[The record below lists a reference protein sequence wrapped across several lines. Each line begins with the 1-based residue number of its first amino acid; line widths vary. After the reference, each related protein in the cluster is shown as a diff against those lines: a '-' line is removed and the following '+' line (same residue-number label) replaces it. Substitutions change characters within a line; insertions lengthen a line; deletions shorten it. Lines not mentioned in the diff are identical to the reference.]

1 MKPTKKLP
9 LFCVTGASCAGKTT
23 VCNELFKN
31 EQDYIVLESDIF
43 WNDVYNT
50 PEDDYR
56 DYRSRWMKLA
66 AYISQIGVP
75 CVIFGACVPKQFE
88 NLPQR
93 DLFSD
98 IHYLAIVCDD
108 DTLLHRMKDGRKVTD
123 EKWIK
128 SSVDFNKWL
137 KENHSTTTPQITLLD
152 TSDLTPSDAAQKA
165 DEWIRSKLNE
175 I

>member
-31 EQDYIVLESDIF
+31 ERDYIVLESDIF

-66 AYISQIGVP
+66 AYVSQIGMKKYEKYWNNRVLETSY
-75 CVIFGACVPKQFE
+75 VSEK
-88 NLPQR
+88 
-93 DLFSD
+93 SKD
-98 IHYLAIVCDD
+98 ILTLA
-108 DTLLHRMKDGRKVTD
+108 
-123 EKWIK
+123 
-128 SSVDFNKWL
+128 DF
-137 KENHSTTTPQITLLD
+137 IM
-152 TSDLTPSDAAQKA
+152 
-165 DEWIRSKLNE
+165 
-175 I
+175 